1 MPLNRQTL
9 GKTYG
14 PFTMKVEE
22 DMGKNYAL
30 ATNDRNPWYLDGKRP
45 GGIIA
50 PPMVAVVYSGP
61 VVGPVLFDSDVGA
74 NLARLVHGEE
84 ELWFQDVVRPGDEIT
99 SQSKIVGMEEKATG
113 ELLLLEGTST
123 KADGTPVLKGLCG
136 FFIRGEKKGDGGPK
150 PEPEKPPSNLL
161 FTQAMEVT
169 QDQSLRYAEASG
181 DHNPIHVNDDFARS
195 VGLPGI
201 ILQGLCTMAFVA
213 KAVVD
218 TVLKGD
224 PRGLKRLRVRFSKP
238 VLPKDTVTTYG
249 WKTGQK
255 GKLLTLG
262 VLAQNQ
268 SGVTVIKDASADAE
282 TA

>member
-1 MPLNRQTL
+1 MPLNRQTM

-30 ATNDRNPWYLDGKRP
+30 ATNDPNPWYLDKKRP

-123 KADGTPVLKGLCG
+123 KA
-136 FFIRGEKKGDGGPK
+136 
-150 PEPEKPPSNLL
+150 
-161 FTQAMEVT
+161 
-169 QDQSLRYAEASG
+169 
-181 DHNPIHVNDDFARS
+181 
-195 VGLPGI
+195 
-201 ILQGLCTMAFVA
+201 
-213 KAVVD
+213 
-218 TVLKGD
+218 
-224 PRGLKRLRVRFSKP
+224 
-238 VLPKDTVTTYG
+238 
-249 WKTGQK
+249 
-255 GKLLTLG
+255 
-262 VLAQNQ
+262 
-268 SGVTVIKDASADAE
+268 
-282 TA
+282 